1 MLIFTLDKNKRD
13 MCLYISTKFHHSV
26 NGEYRA
32 KKVGRKPLLVWKL
45 LEYNVDILGYSTP
58 YQYLPINFTNGMKV
72 VDGVGF
78 SPVRK
83 KSYSDI
89 NTAVNEGVHAYRTK
103 DKAID
108 ATIEALA
115 SGWRFKRFPAI
126 IPSGEKYFI
135 GIYGDIVASKMII
148 FKSMKS
154 LNKYLN
160 GKETKTIDD

>member
-1 MLIFTLDKNKRD
+1 

-26 NGEYRA
+26 NEEYRA
-32 KKVGRKPLLVWKL
+32 KKVGKNPLLVWKV
-45 LEYNVDILGYSTP
+45 LEYNYSTLGYQTP
-58 YQYLPINFTNGMKV
+58 YEYLPITFNNGMKV
-72 VDGVGF
+72 VDGIGF
-78 SPVRK
+78 RPVK
-83 KSYSDI
+83 QKSYSYI
-89 NTAVNEGVHAYRTK
+89 NTAVNEGVHAYHTK
-103 DKAID
+103 DDATD
-108 ATIEALA
+108 ATIEALE

-160 GKETKTIDD
+160 GKETTTIDD